1 MVTKAKKEEQ
11 QLCELR
17 INSRTVILVPPEK
30 CNEEYARKVRSR
42 YSKLNGSSSMKYF
55 EYWNIFSSDVIFYVY
70 LQQFSQIA
78 TTFLF
83 WARESPLSRRLQNLF
98 NTPHRFIEIY
108 YLITYFFN
116 LLVFLGMQIEM
127 IGTGAGILWNILN
140 AQDDKMEIAKLKKE
154 SKLTDANFWASAG
167 WLAKEGKLIYSSEKK
182 GKKNVEYYT
191 LVK

>member
-1 MVTKAKKEEQ
+1 
-11 QLCELR
+11 
-17 INSRTVILVPPEK
+17 
-30 CNEEYARKVRSR
+30 
-42 YSKLNGSSSMKYF
+42 MKYF
-55 EYWNIFSSDVIFYVY
+55 FGGCDFLRIFATVFANSDYFFV
-70 LQQFSQIA
+70 LGA
-78 TTFLF
+78 G
-83 WARESPLSRRLQNLF
+83 ESAFPPLTKPLH
-98 NTPHRFIEIY
+98 TPHRFIEIY